1 MLFDI
6 RGRRKNVVRV
16 VYAMLALL
24 MGASLFLVVGSGS
37 IADLFTTGSSTNAA
51 AVLDEQA
58 ERTEAK
64 LRRNPDNEALL
75 LSLTRT
81 RAAAGNALAEVN
93 PQTGEPV
100 VTPEGRVEL
109 QQAAEAWERYLQLA
123 DEPNTSGAQ
132 LAAGTLFS
140 LAQTAPTL
148 GEAKENVEKA
158 AETQRIVAKARPSLG
173 SFSSLAIY
181 EYFAGNFAAGDKA
194 QASAQFKAASKEE
207 QTNVAKQLTLVRQNA
222 KAFEKQTQ
230 EAAKAEQGAG
240 KEALQNPLGGLAGA
254 GAGGSLGS
262 P

>member
-16 VYAMLALL
+16 VYATLALL

-37 IADLFTTGSSTNAA
+37 IADLFNTGTSTNAA

-64 LRRNPDNEALL
+64 LRRNPNDEVLL

-81 RAAAGNALAEVN
+81 RVAAGNALAEVD

-109 QQAAEAWERYLQLA
+109 EQAASAWDRYLQQTA
-123 DEPNTSGAQ
+123 EPNPSGAQ
-132 LAAGTLFS
+132 LVAGTFFS
-140 LAQTAPTL
+140 LAQTSPTL
-148 GEAKENVEKA
+148 EEAAAYVEQA
-158 AETQRIVAKARPSLG
+158 AEAQRIVADERPSVG
-173 SFSSLAIY
+173 AFSSLAIY
-181 EYFAGNFAAGDKA
+181 EYFAGDFAAGDKA
-194 QASAQFKAASKEE
+194 QSQAQFKAGSKEE
-207 QTNVAKQLTLVRQNA
+207 QTAVAKQLTVVRQNA
-222 KAFEKQTQ
+222 KAFEKQRQT
-230 EAAKAEQGAG
+230 AAKAEQGAG

-254 GAGGSLGS
+254 GTGG

>member
-16 VYAMLALL
+16 VYAVLALL
-24 MGASLFLVVGSGS
+24 MGASLFLVVGSFNIS
-37 IADLFTTGSSTNAA
+37 ELFTSNNSSDAA
-51 AVLDEQA
+51 AVLNEQA

-64 LRRNPDNEALL
+64 LRRNPNDEALL

-81 RAAAGNALAEVN
+81 RVAAGNALSEVN

-109 QQAAEAWERYLQLA
+109 EQGAQAWERYLQQA
-123 DEPNTSGAQ
+123 DEPNPSGAQ
-132 LAAGTLFS
+132 LLAGTFFS
-140 LAQTAPTL
+140 LAQTAPTF
-148 GEAKENVEKA
+148 GEATTNVEKA
-158 AETQRIVAKARPSLG
+158 AEAQRIVAKARPSLG

-194 QASAQFKAASKEE
+194 QAQAQLRASSKEE
-207 QTNVAKQLTLVRQNA
+207 QKTVAKQLALVRQNA
-222 KAFEKQTQ
+222 KRFEKQKQ

-254 GAGGSLGS
+254 GVGG